1 MKIGIVSFYDTQQNY
16 GQVLQCYAMQRFF
29 AALGHD
35 VFHLRYDD
43 RPTASRLSKIGKL
56 WDICSHGLFR
66 AYIENR
72 RAFAKPGKELGFI
85 RSKSN
90 LNKRGFDSFRERH
103 IALTEET
110 YTIDRL
116 KRTPPAV
123 DAWVTGSDQVW
134 GLGASELF
142 QLQFGP
148 RKAKKIAYA
157 ASMGGFRLTN
167 GYQRHFFGK
176 YLRGFDYISLREQ
189 DGVDE
194 CRALGF
200 SKARLVPDPTLL
212 IEAEQYRAISEKPAI
227 AEGKKYVLL
236 YLLGN
241 PIDVEVDEIA
251 AWARSKQ
258 YELIYTASQGR
269 EDEFAK
275 YDATPQEWLGLI
287 DHAEAVITNSFHGM
301 VFSILFNKPFLVI
314 PISGAWSRMNS
325 RLTTTL
331 DELHIDRTHI
341 YAGDPNRVNAPID
354 YAAANRI
361 IEEKRAQ
368 IRTELEAVLH
378 R

>member
-1 MKIGIVSFYDTQQNY
+1 MPR
-16 GQVLQCYAMQRFF
+16 RFF
-29 AALGHD
+29 IRFPLVFSAQRPLQRLQQRLAGERLEQHPLGADAIELLEHIVVPQGGDHENLGLVVFVHQDLGRLQPINAGHD
-35 VFHLRYDD
+35 DIHGHQIGLDFLIGGNGSLAVPADGRDLV
-43 RPTASRLSKIGKL
+43 ARLL
-56 WDICSHGLFR
+56 
-66 AYIENR
+66 
-72 RAFAKPGKELGFI
+72 
-85 RSKSN
+85 
-90 LNKRGFDSFRERH
+90 
-103 IALTEET
+103 
-110 YTIDRL
+110 
-116 KRTPPAV
+116 
-123 DAWVTGSDQVW
+123 QQ
-134 GLGASELF
+134 LF